1 MMNRFVSA
9 KNVSSRAGS
18 LCAGSFCADKN
29 NAMLLD
35 NAIAL
40 SIFICLIIIAIILIP
55 ASIRNPLNCFLK
67 LCSPQNGQ
75 TQFIE

>member
-1 MMNRFVSA
+1 MMNRFASV
-9 KNVSSRAGS
+9 KEVSSRACS

-55 ASIRNPLNCFLK
+55 AGIRNPLNCFLK
-67 LCSPQNGQ
+67 L
-75 TQFIE
+75 

>member
-1 MMNRFVSA
+1 MMNRFASA
-9 KNVSSRAGS
+9 MNVSSRACS
-18 LCAGSFCADKN
+18 LCADKN

-67 LCSPQNGQ
+67 L
-75 TQFIE
+75 

>member
-1 MMNRFVSA
+1 MMNRFASV
-9 KNVSSRAGS
+9 KEVSSRTCS

-29 NAMLLD
+29 NALLLD

-40 SIFICLIIIAIILIP
+40 SVFICLIIAIILIP

-67 LCSPQNGQ
+67 L
-75 TQFIE
+75 

>member
-1 MMNRFVSA
+1 MMNRFASA
-9 KNVSSRAGS
+9 MNVSSRACS
-18 LCAGSFCADKN
+18 FCAGSSCADKN

-55 ASIRNPLNCFLK
+55 AGIRNPLNCFLK
-67 LCSPQNGQ
+67 L
-75 TQFIE
+75 

>member
-1 MMNRFVSA
+1 MMNRFASAKCVSA
-9 KNVSSRAGS
+9 RACS
-18 LCAGSFCADKN
+18 LRAGSFCAEMN

-40 SIFICLIIIAIILIP
+40 SIFICLIIMALILIP

-67 LCSPQNGQ
+67 L
-75 TQFIE
+75 

>member
-1 MMNRFVSA
+1 MMNRFASA
-9 KNVSSRAGS
+9 MNVSSRACS
-18 LCAGSFCADKN
+18 FCAGSFCADKN

-55 ASIRNPLNCFLK
+55 AGIRNPLNCFLK
-67 LCSPQNGQ
+67 L
-75 TQFIE
+75 

>member
-1 MMNRFVSA
+1 
-9 KNVSSRAGS
+9 
-18 LCAGSFCADKN
+18 
-29 NAMLLD
+29 MLLD

-67 LCSPQNGQ
+67 L
-75 TQFIE
+75 